1 MTLTFA
7 RWVSMSVN
15 RNREMKEF
23 CAIAFA
29 LLITAGCSADTDRDV
44 GRTSNAALDDGIAV
58 ELDRP
63 VIKDNSMIFQV
74 TVTNSESEQVCI
86 SGAPIRIVV
95 LSDNLDYEI
104 RDYDPNGE
112 TGLVPGSVIEPPA
125 TSLEKSVLPRGSTSF
140 EIVWP
145 PLIEP
150 YFVTPKDVYV
160 RDYLPHE
167 FLRARAHVLV
177 FDCNYDIEND
187 ALGAGAFDIVASA
200 AVGPFRLNDDVV
212 ITLDEY
218 YSRLE

>member
-1 MTLTFA
+1 
-7 RWVSMSVN
+7 MSVN

-44 GRTSNAALDDGIAV
+44 DRTSNAALGDGIVV

-63 VIKDNSMIFQV
+63 AFKDSSVIFQV
-74 TVTNSESEQVCI
+74 TVTNSGSAQVCI
-86 SGAPIRIVV
+86 SGAPIRVFM
-95 LSDNLDYEI
+95 LSNNLDYEV
-104 RDYDPNGE
+104 RAPYSAEG
-112 TGLVPGSVIEPPA
+112 GVPEPGAVVEPPA
-125 TSLEKSVLPRGSTSF
+125 AFLEKSVLPRGSTSF

-150 YFVTPKDVYV
+150 YFVTPKGVFV
-160 RDYLPHE
+160 RIYRRHE

-177 FDCNYDIEND
+177 FDCNYDTELD
-187 ALGAGAFDIVASA
+187 ARGAGAFDIVASA